1 MAEQAPKSEVAE
13 NSKSGTASSPSA
25 DSATNMAEAALN
37 TASAAAKSIETETTG
52 NGQSKPASLPDLDL
66 SAIRN
71 AAIAASGS
79 GAGLDLLDDVTLNVK
94 IELGRTRMFVE
105 DVLRLS
111 ENSVVELDK
120 AAGDPVDIFV
130 NDRHVARGE
139 VLVLNENFC
148 VRVSEIIQKP
158 ETGD

>member
-1 MAEQAPKSEVAE
+1 MAEQAPKSEAAE

-37 TASAAAKSIETETTG
+37 TASAAAKTIETETSG
-52 NGQSKPASLPDLDL
+52 KGQSKPVDLPDLDL
-66 SAIRN
+66 SAIRQ
-71 AAIAASGS
+71 AALSGS